1 MLGKTAGGLFWMFRY
16 LERSDNVGRLID
28 AGLNIALTP
37 SADGDDVWQSVLATA
52 GALETYRD
60 RHNTLEPA
68 QVVNFLLREP
78 DHSHSVMSLIEQA
91 RNNARMVRTALT
103 REVWEA
109 MNQSWIELGTVLQR
123 PVKERDIQH
132 VLELIRRQS
141 ALVHGSLH
149 GTMLRNDTFAFT
161 RLGTSIERAG
171 STARILDVK
180 YYVLLPSAFHV
191 GSPLDNVQWEVILR
205 SVSARQ
211 SYLWLKQGDIQP
223 SGIIDFLIFDRR
235 MPRSIAFCVDR
246 VRSGLG
252 YLADDYGRRM
262 PCHDLID
269 KLTAD
274 IDAASVDIVI
284 NHGLHEFL
292 MDFTS
297 LNSALGSQIE
307 KDYRFHV

>member
-37 SADGDDVWQSVLATA
+37 SADSDDVWQSVLATA
-52 GALETYRD
+52 GALETYRQ
-60 RHNTLEPA
+60 RHDSLDPA

-78 DHSHSVMSLIEQA
+78 DHAYSVMSMIEQA

-132 VLELIRRQS
+132 VLELIRGQS

-223 SGIIDFLIFDRR
+223 SGIIDFLLFDRR

-246 VRSGLG
+246 VRSSLG

-269 KLTAD
+269 KLTAE
-274 IDAASVDIVI
+274 IDGASVDSVI

-297 LNSALGSQIE
+297 LNSALGFQIE
-307 KDYRFHV
+307 KDYRFYA